1 MSNVLMR
8 KRSISELEFWKNGS
22 EIRAALTRFLMNE
35 NNVPKRW
42 RPVFTFSGI
51 DLARRLM
58 EEVTAANTIY
68 PTNTDELAQ
77 RRLHQT
83 EAIVVCEQIVQHLQW
98 LVDTLPVKVVS
109 MEVMVELLNKEVAL
123 LKAWRKTNKILIDK
137 QA

>member
-8 KRSISELEFWKNGS
+8 KRSISELEFWKTGS
-22 EIRAALTRFLMNE
+22 EIRAALTRFLMSE

-42 RPVFTFSGI
+42 RSVFTFPGI

-68 PTNTDELAQ
+68 PTNAAELEQ

-83 EAIVVCEQIVQHLQW
+83 EAIVVCERIVQHLQW
-98 LVDTLPVKVVS
+98 LVDTLPVKVISIPKVIRP
-109 MEVMVELLNKEVAL
+109 VAGD
-123 LKAWRKTNKILIDK
+123 KTSKIERM
-137 QA
+137 